1 MASVQGDVRSSNH
14 LELAA
19 NGSVVA
25 GNVHYNLIEMVMGS
39 EVNGNLMHISSDQGG
54 KKKLASDS
62 KKLGFDKTTLD
73 KE

>member
-1 MASVQGDVRSSNH
+1 
-14 LELAA
+14 
-19 NGSVVA
+19 
-25 GNVHYNLIEMVMGS
+25 
-39 EVNGNLMHISSDQGG
+39 MHISSDQGG